1 MKTRMKRSL
10 LLLAAVAL
18 SAAACSKKSGGGVRL
33 RSDTDSVAYVIGLN
47 VAHNLMRMDSTINVD
62 AVCEGIRDVFRQS
75 PRLAAA
81 DAETFF
87 LRYMNYTLPEK
98 AREYEEQ
105 FLADIAK
112 SNRSYART
120 PSGVTYTVDEVGDQ
134 GQIPVSDRDT
144 VSVRYRLRTA
154 DGTERFSSYERGDT
168 LRTALGDLPKGV
180 KESLRLV
187 GRGGR
192 IVAWLPA
199 AMAYGA
205 EGNAELGIGANATLC
220 YELELVDL
228 EKISGRNRR

>member
-1 MKTRMKRSL
+1 MKRAFFWAGVVV
-10 LLLAAVAL
+10 LA
-18 SAAACSKKSGGGVRL
+18 AAACSKKSGGGVKL
-33 RSDTDSVAYVIGLN
+33 RSDVDSVAYVIGLN
-47 VAHNLMRMDSTINVD
+47 VAYNLMRMDSTINAE
-62 AVCEGIRDVFRQS
+62 AVCEGIRDAFRHS
-75 PRLAAA
+75 PRLAEA

-98 AREYEEQ
+98 ARQYEEQ

-120 PSGVTYTVDEVGDQ
+120 SSGVTYTVDEVGDQ
-134 GQIPVSDRDT
+134 EQIPSSDRDT
-144 VSVRYRLRTA
+144 VSIRYTIRTA

-180 KESLRLV
+180 KESLKLV

-199 AMAYGA
+199 AAAYGA
-205 EGNAELGIGANATLC
+205 SGNAELGIGANATLC
-220 YELELVDL
+220 YELELVALDKFATPPRL
-228 EKISGRNRR
+228 R